1 MMNSCP
7 ACKKENPKIAI
18 FCETCNYPF
27 EGAEKEKAI
36 HIGRFVTKKGVT
48 IDSEIQINRS
58 RSILFIIAMVNGL
71 AIAMSIANSVD
82 YSIEDYV
89 FNIIITSVFILCAIT
104 IKKNP
109 FVKIL
114 IPLLLLLFV
123 NLLNFIVD
131 PNTLLQGIVLKV
143 IYIGSLSCSLYLVK
157 SAENFRK
164 KYH

>member
-27 EGAEKEKAI
+27 EGTEKEKAI

-48 IDSEIQINRS
+48 VDSEIQINRS
-58 RSILFIIAMVNGL
+58 RSILFIIAIINGL
-71 AIAMSIANSVD
+71 AIAMGIVNSVD
-82 YSIEDYV
+82 YSITDHV

-114 IPLLLLLFV
+114 IPLLLLSLCQPTQLYCRPEHTPARNCTQS
-123 NLLNFIVD
+123 NLHREFKL
-131 PNTLLQGIVLKV
+131 
-143 IYIGSLSCSLYLVK
+143 
-157 SAENFRK
+157 
-164 KYH
+164 

>member
-1 MMNSCP
+1 MNSCP
-7 ACKKENPKIAI
+7 ACKNENPRIAI

-27 EGAEKEKAI
+27 EGNEKEKAI
-36 HIGRFVTKKGVT
+36 HIGRFVTRKGVT

-58 RSILFIIAMVNGL
+58 RSILFIIGIINGL
-71 AIAMSIANSVD
+71 AIAMGIVNSVD
-82 YSIEDYV
+82 YSIADHV

-104 IKKNP
+104 IKKKP

-114 IPLLLLLFV
+114 IPLLLLV
-123 NLLNFIVD
+123 NLLNFILD

-143 IYIGSLSCSLYLVK
+143 IYIGSLSYSLYLIK
-157 SAENFRK
+157 STENFHK